1 VAPCIFELASFA
13 LPGRE
18 AEDMNVVLV
27 DGVSVVVS
35 GELEFELELVT
46 LYGHIAHR
54 AVSPDA
60 WASPHS
66 PWRTVRQRPGLDH
79 FADFLA

>member
-1 VAPCIFELASFA
+1 
-13 LPGRE
+13 
-18 AEDMNVVLV
+18 MVLV
-27 DGVSVVVS
+27 DGVSIVVS
-35 GELEFELELVT
+35 GEFDLELELVT
-46 LYGHIAHR
+46 LYGPMAHH

-66 PWRTVRQRPGLDH
+66 PWGTVRQRPGLDH

>member
-1 VAPCIFELASFA
+1 MVP
-13 LPGRE
+13 
-18 AEDMNVVLV
+18 V
-27 DGVSVVVS
+27 DGVGVVVS
-35 GELEFELELVT
+35 SAFDLELELVT
-46 LYGHIAHR
+46 LYRHIAYR

-66 PWRTVRQRPGLDH
+66 PGGTVRQRPGLDH